1 MRDFRPLP
9 AHALGAHTS
18 VCRPDAPKPVTID
31 SFALE
36 VMTDLQRVYAAVI
49 EPQESMEAAKQ
60 YMIQR
65 GVRLLLVLGQEK
77 NLLGL
82 ITANDIQGEKPMRV
96 VQERGIR
103 HSEIIVSDV
112 MTPLDRVQAIPIEEA
127 RSAKVGHVI
136 ASLKSAGR
144 QHALVVETASSS
156 HTAVRGIFSLSQIA
170 RQLGV
175 PIQTT
180 EVAKTFA
187 EIEVM
192 LMANSAFG

>member
-9 AHALGAHTS
+9 AHTLDAHTT

-36 VMTDLQRVYAAVI
+36 AMTDLQRVYAAVI

-65 GVRLLLVLGQEK
+65 GVRLLLVLDQAK

-144 QHALVVETASSS
+144 QHALVVETVSSG